1 MEKVLLAILALV
13 LVLCAMLGG
22 ITLIN
27 ERNHEKLMEYVDM
40 FSSEN
45 DNSDQLAPELD
56 EHGNWYFTTDEDFK
70 ILHLT
75 DIHMTGGPIY
85 FENDKRAINAVAA
98 MINAEDPDLVIITG
112 DISFAYITDLNYNNK
127 RVHELFIRLMDNLD
141 VYWTVTFGNHDTEPY
156 NNYNREEVEALYAQT
171 ESEKCLFT
179 PSPEGVSGRGNH
191 VINIK
196 NTSGEITQSLF
207 MFDSHSYVSQDLIGG
222 IVDSIVWNYDNIKQN
237 QVDWYEQMMEL
248 YSPKSS
254 LMFFHIP
261 LGEVKEGYYQYID
274 NGRELGNEVNS
285 FTGHDGENGEVVYS
299 SNVTDNLFETVE
311 RLGNTKAM
319 FFGHDHYN
327 NFVMNYRGVI
337 FSYGYSVDYT
347 AYFGIK
353 KEGYQRGCTVLTI
366 TPDGE
371 FDESNISHENYYQDK
386 YQPLYEKE
394 VVDMT
399 PHSKE

>member
-1 MEKVLLAILALV
+1 MEKVLLAILTLV
-13 LVLCAMLGG
+13 LVICAILGG

-56 EHGNWYFTTDEDFK
+56 EYGNWYFTTDEDFK

-98 MINAEDPDLVIITG
+98 MINAEDPDLVIVTG

-171 ESEKCLFT
+171 GSEKCLFT

-207 MFDSHSYVSQDLIGG
+207 MLDSHSYVRQDLIGG
-222 IVDSIVWNYDNIKQN
+222 IIDSVVWNYDNIKQD

-261 LGEVKEGYYQYID
+261 LGEVKEGYNQYLD
-274 NGRELGNEVNS
+274 NGRELGNDVNS

-394 VVDMT
+394 SVDMT